1 MTDDSAS
8 DAWTVIEPGRG
19 WRTGDWLELWQ
30 HRELVAFLA
39 LRDLRLRY
47 KQTLLGTGWA
57 VLQPLLM
64 MSAFT
69 LLFGALLGRDRLPTT
84 EGIPYAISTYC
95 ALVPWQLF
103 ATALATSSNS
113 LVNNQ
118 HILTKVYF
126 PRLVAVLA
134 PILAALVDFAVAF
147 AVLLAMMLFAGV
159 PIGASLA
166 ALPLFVALVIAA
178 SFACSIWLA
187 AINALYRD
195 VRHAIPFLLQ
205 VWMFA
210 SPVVYTTASVMD
222 GQSEWL
228 RILYAANPL
237 TGVIEGFRWA
247 LLGAEPPS
255 GIQIGASALLVVA
268 VGQLGLHF
276 FRRVERR
283 LADVI

>member
-1 MTDDSAS
+1 MTGDSAPV
-8 DAWTVIEPGRG
+8 ARTVIEPGRG
-19 WRTGDWLELWQ
+19 WSASDWVELWR

-39 LRDLRLRY
+39 LRDLRVRY
-47 KQTLLGTGWA
+47 KQTLLGAGWA

-69 LLFGALLGRDRLPTT
+69 VLFGALLGHDHLPTAA
-84 EGIPYAISTYC
+84 GVPYAISTYC

-113 LVNNQ
+113 LINNQ
-118 HILTKVYF
+118 HIVSKVYF
-126 PRLVAVLA
+126 PRLVVVLA

-147 AVLLAMMLFAGV
+147 AVLIAMMLFAGL
-159 PIGASLA
+159 PIRESVA
-166 ALPLFVALVIAA
+166 AIPFFVALAVAA
-178 SFACSIWLA
+178 SFAASVWLA

-195 VRHAIPFLLQ
+195 VRHVIPFLVQ

-222 GQSEWL
+222 GRPDWL
-228 RILYAANPL
+228 RALYAINPL
-237 TGVIEGFRWA
+237 SGVIDGFRWA
-247 LLGAEPPS
+247 LLGAQRPS
-255 GIQIGASALLVVA
+255 GYQLAASALIAVA
-268 VGQLGLHF
+268 IGQLGLHF

>member
-1 MTDDSAS
+1 MTEESAPA
-8 DAWTVIEPGRG
+8 AWTVIEPGRG
-19 WRTGDWLELWQ
+19 WRSGDWRELWR

-47 KQTLLGTGWA
+47 KQTLLGAGWA
-57 VLQPLLM
+57 VLQPLMM

-69 LLFGALLGRDRLPTT
+69 VLFGALVGRDRLPTT
-84 EGIPYAISTYC
+84 DGVPYAISTYC

-103 ATALATSSNS
+103 ATALVTASNS

-147 AVLLAMMLFAGV
+147 TVLVAMMLFMGL
-159 PIGASLA
+159 PIRASVVVV
-166 ALPLFVALVIAA
+166 PLFVLLAVAA
-178 SFACSIWLA
+178 AFAVSVWLA

-195 VRHAIPFLLQ
+195 VRHAIPFLIQ
-205 VWMFA
+205 VGMFV
-210 SPVVYTTASVMD
+210 SPVAYTTASVMHSQP
-222 GQSEWL
+222 GWL
-228 RILYAANPL
+228 RVVYAANPL
-237 TGVIEGFRWA
+237 SGVIEGFRWA
-247 LLGAEPPS
+247 LLGAPPPS
-255 GIQIGASALLVVA
+255 AVQIGASVLIVIA